1 MTPTTETPLLTGAVW
16 APDGALVLSDRSQ
29 LEKLRRKRM
38 SISVASTLEQ
48 CPASFVKRLLPQKAD
63 PFGARELGIES
74 HEILDVFY
82 QLPKASRTQAAMY
95 QAVENRANTVW
106 DADAVAQRIDREAL
120 YTDKLTAD
128 ADYDVPAR
136 IIRDRARWIET
147 VYGGLLGVFS
157 LETPADVEVEATE
170 RRIFTSVEGVPITV
184 TVDRIL
190 RRPDGTVIVDDWKF
204 ASESKLN
211 PRDDAR
217 DEYADQGRV
226 YAKAIEQ
233 ELGDK
238 VSQMRLI
245 FPALVGK
252 TVNSETARSYRD
264 VPLAEAETEA
274 STAFLVESWDAMNTM
289 VDQGQFPAKPS
300 VLCGWCPLVNSCPSA
315 VLIGKKAQANAPTQW
330 SAAQLG
336 IPRDEEPTLPAE
348 PAAQEPEPEQ
358 PVEQHEDP
366 RMEVA
371 TLTPVGRNG
380 EIMSMPASNVTPL
393 RRAVPSAAPYLEH
406 IAPANP
412 GADEITNLGSYAVQ
426 SAFSLTGLALRHMH
440 ALGAPISE
448 QSHAALAET
457 FAMIV
462 ADVQY
467 ELVSTT
473 SMQHGLNPRLRGVL
487 AGVLDVSPFP
497 MGRSVEEIER
507 WVIATKTALWVTARH
522 ATDLHARQDSV
533 RHSNAYT
540 TLAAV

>member
-1 MTPTTETPLLTGAVW
+1 MTPTTDAPLLTGAIW
-16 APDGALVLSDRSQ
+16 APDGTLVLSDRAQ

-82 QLPKASRTQAAMY
+82 QLPGASRTQAAMH
-95 QAVENRANTVW
+95 QAVENRADTVW
-106 DADAVAQRIDREAL
+106 SSDNVNQRIDREAL
-120 YTDKLTAD
+120 YTDELTAD
-128 ADYDVPAR
+128 PDYDIPAR
-136 IIRDRARWIET
+136 TARDRARWIET

-190 RRPDGTVIVDDWKF
+190 RLPDGTVIVDDWKF

-211 PRDDAR
+211 PRDDSR

-245 FPALVGK
+245 FPGLVGK
-252 TVNSETARSYRD
+252 TVNSETGRSYRD
-264 VPLAEAETEA
+264 VPLGEAETEE
-274 STAFLVESWDAMNTM
+274 STTFLVESWESLNTM
-289 VDQGQFPAKPS
+289 VDEGRFPAKPS

-315 VLIGKKAQANAPTQW
+315 VLIGKKAQAHAPTQW

-336 IPRDEEPTLPAE
+336 IPRGDDPQLSVEHPAEEPE
-348 PAAQEPEPEQ
+348 SDQYEERR
-358 PVEQHEDP
+358 EDP

-371 TLTPVGRNG
+371 SLTPVGRNG
-380 EIMSMPASNVTPL
+380 EIMSMPVSNVTPL

-406 IAPANP
+406 VAPSHP

-426 SAFSLTGLALRHMH
+426 SAFSLTGLALRHLN
-440 ALGAPISE
+440 ALDAPIGE
-448 QSHAALAET
+448 QSLAALAET

-467 ELVSTT
+467 ELVNTT
-473 SMQHGLNPRLRGVL
+473 SLQHGLNPRLRGVL
-487 AGVLDVSPFP
+487 AGALDVSPFP
-497 MGRSVEEIER
+497 VGRPVDEIER
-507 WVIATKTALWVTARH
+507 WVISTKTTLWVTARH
-522 ATDLHARQDSV
+522 AIDLHARQDNV
-533 RHSNAYT
+533 RHSTAYT
-540 TLAAV
+540 ALAAV

>member
-82 QLPKASRTQAAMY
+82 QLPKASRTQTAMY

-106 DADAVAQRIDREAL
+106 DAGAVAQRIDREAL
-120 YTDKLTAD
+120 YTDELTAD
-128 ADYDVPAR
+128 PDYDVPAR

-238 VSQMRLI
+238 VAQMRLI
-245 FPALVGK
+245 FPGLVGK
-252 TVNSETARSYRD
+252 AVNSETDRSYRD
-264 VPLAEAETEA
+264 VPLDEAETEA

-348 PAAQEPEPEQ
+348 PAAQEQEPEQ